1 LTRPLL
7 LPILLL
13 ALAAA
18 APGADAQSSDPR
30 GPAEIRDEH
39 VFAQARLTLAAVST
53 ATTPAGRWALAVST
67 LWSSSFSWDQDVPGE
82 DPFLRRYLVDAET
95 LTLDATLRRGL
106 RPDLD
111 VALRLPVRWRGG
123 GAMDPLIDWWHRVGG
138 FPDGN
143 RPDFV
148 RNAFRVEGLTTEHQ
162 PFSWTEDAGGGLG
175 DAEIEARWRAVDR
188 GKDAPSVALVA
199 RASLPTGTAPFDG
212 KGLGGG
218 LQLVGTS
225 PLGRRFAVHA
235 GVGGTAQDSGPVRG
249 VRYEPVRAHGFFAL
263 EWIAS
268 RRLSLVAE
276 TDAATRLVRNVEH
289 YPGTHWM
296 LNVSGRIDLGARTRL
311 DLGFTEN
318 LADQRSTTDFGLYA
332 AVSLRR

>member
-1 LTRPLL
+1 MTRPLL
-7 LPILLL
+7 RPLVLL

-18 APGADAQSSDPR
+18 APAANAQSSGPR

-39 VFAQARLTLAAVST
+39 VFAQPRLTLPALST
-53 ATTPAGRWALAVST
+53 ATTPAGSWALSVSA
-67 LWSSSFSWDQDVPGE
+67 LWSNSFSWDQDRPGE
-82 DPFLRRYLVDAET
+82 DPVLRRYLVDGET

-106 RPDLD
+106 RRDLD
-111 VALRLPVRWRGG
+111 VALRLPLRWRGG

-148 RNAFRVEGLTTEHQ
+148 RDAFRVEGLTTGYR
-162 PFSWTEDAGGGLG
+162 PFSWTEDTGSGLG

-188 GKDAPSVALVA
+188 GPDSPSAALVA
-199 RASLPTGTAPFDG
+199 RASLPTGTPPYDG
-212 KGLGGG
+212 NGFGGG
-218 LQLVGTS
+218 LQLVATS

-235 GVGGTAQDSGPVRG
+235 GLGGTAQDAGPVRG
-249 VRYEPVRAHGFFAL
+249 IEYEPARAHGFLAL
-263 EWIAS
+263 EWVAS

-276 TDAATRLVRNVEH
+276 TDTATRLVRNVLH

-296 LNVSGRIDLGARTRL
+296 LNVSGRVDLGARTRL

-318 LADQRSTTDFGLYA
+318 LMDQRSTTDFALYA
-332 AVSLRR
+332 ALSLRR